1 MPYNTK
7 HRQMPS
13 APRPETDWLTLVCI
27 DRAHDNIRR
36 WFVWTE
42 HMTISDTGLYG
53 QSTRQYQT
61 LHDKAYLQTYAM
73 VTIVKLKPVTDKFH
87 ISL

>member
-1 MPYNTK
+1 
-7 HRQMPS
+7 
-13 APRPETDWLTLVCI
+13 
-27 DRAHDNIRR
+27 
-36 WFVWTE
+36 
-42 HMTISDTGLYG
+42 MTISDTGLYG